1 MCDVFAASC
10 LVVNM
15 DVDVVARVNSIGRV
29 VCCMSLCVVHCVLY
43 VLFQVLI
50 ERSIERR

>member
-1 MCDVFAASC
+1 MCNASAASR
-10 LVVNM
+10 LVVNL
-15 DVDVVARVNSIGRV
+15 DVDLVARVNSIGRV

-50 ERSIERR
+50 KRSIEKR

>member
-1 MCDVFAASC
+1 MCDVSFASC
-10 LVVNM
+10 LVVNL
-15 DVDVVARVNSIGRV
+15 DVHLFARVNSIGRV

-50 ERSIERR
+50 KQSIEKR